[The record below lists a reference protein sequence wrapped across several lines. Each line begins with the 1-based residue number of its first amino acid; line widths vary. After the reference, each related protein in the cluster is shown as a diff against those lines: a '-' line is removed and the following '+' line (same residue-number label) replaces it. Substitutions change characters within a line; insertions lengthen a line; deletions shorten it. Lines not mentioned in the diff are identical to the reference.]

1 MASRAFEKS
10 VQEAFRNSL
19 FQKSNL
25 FWIDNKA
32 FHRLC
37 ISKEP
42 CMYHKRGHEDFL
54 SVVSDCPWMAPSLAV
69 EKQKQIAA
77 AQHGLALSVKTI
89 QRVAL

>member
-1 MASRAFEKS
+1 MSKAIHINNQAR
-10 VQEAFRNSL
+10 
-19 FQKSNL
+19 
-25 FWIDNKA
+25 INKKCA
-32 FHRLC
+32 LSHDKVYF
-37 ISKEP
+37 KEP